1 MGTASLVLGIVLIV
15 FGLAYWLILEAV
27 PWPVDFSNMLIVS
40 IPSVII
46 GALFLKKYDRDK
58 KKEKEPIQNNEPEEK
73 EEKMSESEYQKTIIA
88 VVGIS
93 IAFILIIAISS
104 WSSASPP

>member
-15 FGLAYWLILEAV
+15 FGLSYWLIMEAV
-27 PWPVDFSNMLIVS
+27 PWFVDILNVLIVS

-73 EEKMSESEYQKTIIA
+73 EEKMSKSEWQKTIIA
-88 VVGIS
+88 VVGVT
-93 IAFILIIAISS
+93 IAFILIIVLGYLPSVS
-104 WSSASPP
+104 Q